1 MTSGGGLAYI
11 VRMPTPKRKTVHQQH
26 GGWRPGA
33 GRPAKDAPKVKPVS
47 VMLNP
52 TEKALVEEAMAHM
65 GYRDR
70 SPFIRHAVLH
80 FSREV
85 LGQ

>member
-1 MTSGGGLAYI
+1 
-11 VRMPTPKRKTVHQQH
+11 
-26 GGWRPGA
+26 
-33 GRPAKDAPKVKPVS
+33 
-47 VMLNP
+47 ML
-52 TEKALVEEAMAHM
+52 THEEKLVVDEAMKHM

-85 LGQ
+85 LGD

>member
-1 MTSGGGLAYI
+1 MTDGGGCAYI
-11 VRMPTPKRKTVHQQH
+11 VRMPTPKRTKHQQH

-33 GRPAKDAPKVKPVS
+33 GRPKGERPQTKPVS
-47 VMLNP
+47 VMLNH
-52 TEKALVEEAMAHM
+52 EERLVVDEAMKHM

-85 LGQ
+85 LGD